1 MGAAECLERTRH
13 HLEKDDLDPVAQGKL
28 EDAVGHLD
36 KALQTPGWIEWMTHG
51 VSIPFEASPS
61 DFPQAIRD
69 AWSDSMDTD
78 PSAIDSHSL
87 RLLRDAN
94 GRGRTSQELCLLG
107 WESRAAKC
115 EDFVAEM
122 ERLGRSE
129 ILEERRRLDEKRNG
143 KKGKSKGK
151 DHGKGGITDHETA
164 AQRPTAAP
172 SPGFAVHSLKEAK
185 SKGKGKGK
193 DKNKDKGNV
202 MDVID
207 LSLDQAQ
214 ANARLTER
222 RAVDSRPRI
231 LPDTIR
237 TTSRS
242 AKLNFVIDSVMT
254 AEPRDKFVIF
264 GDVFEL
270 GHMSEAMQLLD
281 VGT

>member
-1 MGAAECLERTRH
+1 
-13 HLEKDDLDPVAQGKL
+13 
-28 EDAVGHLD
+28 
-36 KALQTPGWIEWMTHG
+36 MTHG
-51 VSIPFEASPS
+51 VSIPFEASPN

-107 WESRAAKC
+107 WESRVPKC

-129 ILEERRRLDEKRNG
+129 ILEERRRMDDKRNG

-172 SPGFAVHSLKEAK
+172 SPGFAVHSPQEAK

-193 DKNKDKGNV
+193 NKNKDKGKAK
-202 MDVID
+202 DVID
-207 LSLDQAQ
+207 LSLNQAE

-222 RAVDSRPRI
+222 RAVDSRPRV

-254 AEPRDKFVIF
+254 SEPRDKFVIF

-270 GHMSEAMQLLD
+270 GHVSEAMQLLD